1 MIGGSREEE
10 NGRLSY
16 CQRGICLCMF
26 DSGIFRVASNSDDE
40 TYEERRRKNI
50 KENQAMLTK
59 LLADIKDLPGLP
71 DLPMFRQAPA
81 PKEICPVIY
90 YKKQKLKIRKFYV
103 VGPGSEPIPVKPVKP
118 RRSLDTERAS
128 PLRRNPSRHARYSPS
143 KDSPSSRTRLS
154 SRLQQ
159 KREEEG
165 DDVFPMMPGQKL
177 VIKFGPSPASRKR
190 RLSDGESD
198 VESRGD
204 EFEIFEDE
212 LPLEEEIIMKDDE
225 ESDEEYEVPTPTKKR
240 RGPTYNAPR
249 HPDDITEEELKM
261 VADSVKDKSYDS
273 IYGSTCHQCRQ
284 KTNDMKTI
292 CHSATCSGVRGQF
305 CGPCL
310 RNRYG
315 EDAREA
321 LLDETWTCPPCRGN
335 CNCSFCRKKQG
346 RNATGILIHLA
357 KHNGYR
363 SVKDF
368 LESFGRN

>member
-1 MIGGSREEE
+1 MAPNKKNDTG
-10 NGRLSY
+10 LSA
-16 CQRGICLCMF
+16 MF
-26 DSGIFRVASNSDDE
+26 TEDLFAGEDIDEE

-50 KENQAMLTK
+50 KENQEMLTK
-59 LLADIKDLPGLP
+59 LLAEIKDMPGLP
-71 DLPMFRQAPA
+71 DLPMFRQAPV
-81 PKEICPVIY
+81 PKKSP
-90 YKKQKLKIRKFYV
+90 
-103 VGPGSEPIPVKPVKP
+103 KPVKSK
-118 RRSLDTERAS
+118 RSLDIHRMS
-128 PLRRNPSRHARYSPS
+128 PLRRNPSRHARYTPS
-143 KDSPSSRTRLS
+143 KDSPSSRTRSS
-154 SRLQQ
+154 SRIQR

-190 RLSDGESD
+190 HLSDGESD

-212 LPLEEEIIMKDDE
+212 LPLEEENAGKVDDGD
-225 ESDEEYEVPTPTKKR
+225 SDGEYELPTPTKKR
-240 RGPTYNAPR
+240 RAPTHDAPR

-261 VADSVKDKSYDS
+261 VADSVKDKRYDS
-273 IYGSTCHQCRQ
+273 VYGSTCHQCRQ

-292 CHSATCSGVRGQF
+292 CRSATCFGVRGQF

-321 LLDETWTCPPCRGN
+321 LLDANWTCPPCRGN

-346 RNATGILIHLA
+346 RHATGILIHLA
-357 KHNGYR
+357 KHHGYR

-368 LESFGRN
+368 LESVGRK

>member
-1 MIGGSREEE
+1 MAP
-10 NGRLSY
+10 NKKNCTDLPA
-16 CQRGICLCMF
+16 MF
-26 DSGIFRVASNSDDE
+26 TADLFCGEAIDDE

-81 PKEICPVIY
+81 PKVSCAEAC
-90 YKKQKLKIRKFYV
+90 RKHSIIFLYAQ
-103 VGPGSEPIPVKPVKP
+103 PVKPVKP